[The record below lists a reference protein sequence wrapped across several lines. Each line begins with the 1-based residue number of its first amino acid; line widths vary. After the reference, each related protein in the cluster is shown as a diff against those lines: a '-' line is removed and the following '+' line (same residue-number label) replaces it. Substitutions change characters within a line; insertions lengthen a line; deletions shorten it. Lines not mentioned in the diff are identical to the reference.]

1 MAPDESPGNPFAVPG
16 APAPAAAWHHVNGC
30 RLYAEVRGTGPALLI
45 IGAASDDAEMFR
57 PIAERLAG
65 ATTAT
70 ESAEPADS
78 AGLAGFTVVTWDPRG
93 TGRSSREAWPCDSRT
108 HAEDAAGRYGALG

>member
-16 APAPAAAWHHVNGC
+16 APAPAAAGHHVNGC

-65 ATTAT
+65 ATTVA
-70 ESAEPADS
+70 ESAES